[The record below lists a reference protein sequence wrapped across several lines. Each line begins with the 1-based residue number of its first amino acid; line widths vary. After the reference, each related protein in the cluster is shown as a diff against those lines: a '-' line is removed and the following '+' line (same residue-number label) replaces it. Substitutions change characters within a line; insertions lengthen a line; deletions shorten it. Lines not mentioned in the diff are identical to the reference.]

1 MAICSKIIE
10 RKPPKSTMHTG
21 KTICFYQHA
30 WSYCWIVVISTK
42 FLKLYHATKFWFI
55 VLKKN
60 YHYVPVYTKHYYNT
74 NIFQEHIIF
83 RNEEELLMVHL
94 QWKKFTMKSIDV
106 LNLVY
111 MFANVNSTN
120 QIWTYKYFLMKHN
133 REISCCLQRYLF
145 YELS

>member
-1 MAICSKIIE
+1 MYSHYYNNLNKYNFLNLWIMNLEFNTHKSFQSNFYSVLNIRFIFRLMFHTIRRWLFAKKIIE

-60 YHYVPVYTKHYYNT
+60 YHYVPVYTNT
-74 NIFQEHIIF
+74 FNITIIQTF
-83 RNEEELLMVHL
+83 
-94 QWKKFTMKSIDV
+94 FKSV
-106 LNLVY
+106 L
-111 MFANVNSTN
+111 
-120 QIWTYKYFLMKHN
+120 FLEMRKN
-133 REISCCLQRYLF
+133 Y
-145 YELS
+145 

>member
-1 MAICSKIIE
+1 MYSHYYNNLNKYNFLNLWIMNLEFNTQIISIQFLQCFKHQIYFLINVSYHKKMAICSKIIE

-60 YHYVPVYTKHYYNT
+60 YHYVPVYTNT
-74 NIFQEHIIF
+74 FNITIIQTF
-83 RNEEELLMVHL
+83 
-94 QWKKFTMKSIDV
+94 FKSI
-106 LNLVY
+106 L
-111 MFANVNSTN
+111 
-120 QIWTYKYFLMKHN
+120 FLEMRKN
-133 REISCCLQRYLF
+133 Y
-145 YELS
+145 